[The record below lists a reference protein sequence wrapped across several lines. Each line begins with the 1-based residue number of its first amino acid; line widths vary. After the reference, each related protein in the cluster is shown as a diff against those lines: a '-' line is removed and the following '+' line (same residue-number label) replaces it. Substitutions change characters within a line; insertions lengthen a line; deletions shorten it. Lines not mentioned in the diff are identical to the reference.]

1 MQPTKQ
7 LSIALLAG
15 ITFLSGVCQLPGIVF
30 FETGDPSYHR
40 ETAPSGLYEG
50 AGWRYQGE
58 YKEFLGTV
66 ISPRHFITAIH
77 LGKGSE
83 TFVRRS
89 WFTGEEVDRV
99 YFINPNFNEG
109 NGSLDIPGT
118 DLRIFEVFS
127 EFPEYARLYTTSDEA
142 GREVVMMGRGRSR
155 GEEVRRLGQGRG
167 WTWAP
172 EDQRARWG
180 RNTVDGFSDAGV
192 RGPMLVTDFDD
203 ILGRDECQ
211 ATFGDSGGGVF
222 ILKGG
227 DWKLAGILFGA
238 DSNYDTNAIC
248 GDGSEFLASLFD
260 GSGFYIGRDD
270 SSCEDWTLVSAA
282 NDLDESRSFASRISS
297 SAPIIQEVIQS
308 AIDDRAKT
316 PAERF
321 NEWLS
326 EFGIG
331 GGKGSESDGRPD
343 LLEYF
348 SGLNP
353 GMDDPGIPFLVEGSG
368 GKLRFRI
375 RIRLDAPDRGLS
387 WEIQESPGL
396 RSKEFQR
403 VSGLRKVAQIH
414 SLAEGVEILE
424 YEMDYPARGLMFYR
438 LKVTLEQERVAR
450 RVE

>member
-1 MQPTKQ
+1 
-7 LSIALLAG
+7 
-15 ITFLSGVCQLPGIVF
+15 
-30 FETGDPSYHR
+30 
-40 ETAPSGLYEG
+40 
-50 AGWRYQGE
+50 
-58 YKEFLGTV
+58 
-66 ISPRHFITAIH
+66 
-77 LGKGSE
+77 
-83 TFVRRS
+83 
-89 WFTGEEVDRV
+89 
-99 YFINPNFNEG
+99 
-109 NGSLDIPGT
+109 
-118 DLRIFEVFS
+118 
-127 EFPEYARLYTTSDEA
+127 
-142 GREVVMMGRGRSR
+142 
-155 GEEVRRLGQGRG
+155 
-167 WTWAP
+167 
-172 EDQRARWG
+172 
-180 RNTVDGFSDAGV
+180 
-192 RGPMLVTDFDD
+192 MLVTDFDD

-222 ILKGG
+222 IRKGG

-238 DSNYDTNAIC
+238 DSTYDTNAIC
-248 GDGSEFLASLFD
+248 GDGSEFLASFFD
-260 GSGFYIGRDD
+260 GAGFYIGRDD
-270 SSCEDWTLVSAA
+270 SSCDDWTLVSAA

-424 YEMDYPARGLMFYR
+424 YEMNYPARGLMFYR